1 MVEQAH
7 NNVGEYKQPIEGHLQ
22 NTHRLPDTTDHLAL
36 GDTSVL
42 RTQHPNRED
51 EEDIKNSDPGEGTV
65 NVSLAGA
72 ALRGEGEIGC
82 PDYSKPLRHRPS
94 GQSHDTQDRGIPAI
108 RLMHEEHPTVASRR

>member
-1 MVEQAH
+1 MDKLKADE
-7 NNVGEYKQPIEGHLQ
+7 ES
-22 NTHRLPDTTDHLAL
+22 LAYFN
-36 GDTSVL
+36 TSVL

-51 EEDIKNSDPGEGTV
+51 EEDVKNSDPGEGTV

-94 GQSHDTQDRGIPAI
+94 GQSHDAQDRGIPAI